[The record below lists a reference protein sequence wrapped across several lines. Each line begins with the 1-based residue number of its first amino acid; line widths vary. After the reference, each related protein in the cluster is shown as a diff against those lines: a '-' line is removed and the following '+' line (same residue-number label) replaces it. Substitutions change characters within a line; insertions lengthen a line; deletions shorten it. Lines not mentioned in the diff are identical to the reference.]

1 MKKLL
6 LILTTLLFTTGVN
19 AMTNVEKGLKV
30 NELVQ
35 SSSVGFMMKPNF
47 KEILSEAISIAET
60 IDGNRTHEFSI
71 ILQKLGPTRECGL
84 IETYKHEL
92 DDTQMALSA
101 YWIDM
106 GCPGLLDGSVKYEP
120 EYVK

>member
-1 MKKLL
+1 MKYIIT
-6 LILTTLLFTTGVN
+6 ILMTTMFAVSVN

-35 SSSVGFMMKPNF
+35 SSANGFMMKPNF

-84 IETYKHEL
+84 IEAYKHEL
-92 DDTQMALSA
+92 DDTQMALSS

-106 GCPGLLDGSVKYEP
+106 GCPGLLDGSVEYEA
-120 EYVK
+120 EYVN